1 MGSTRL
7 NGVMTY
13 YFVGFGVTGW
23 GLPFR
28 TSGAAL
34 EPYGHGGM
42 LRLCGAVSKNIP
54 PLVVLIQIL
63 STPAPPPPSS

>member
-34 EPYGHGGM
+34 EPDGHGGM
-42 LRLCGAVSKNIP
+42 LRLCGVVSKNIP
-54 PLVVLIQIL
+54 PRSPYTDTQHTC
-63 STPAPPPPSS
+63 STST